1 MTTYFYGRC
10 SNEEHFNK
18 GSSIDTQIDKCKSY
32 CSLKDL
38 QIDEQIIENCSGTL
52 TLSKRQKGFELLQ
65 KLKNGDAIV
74 CLDISRFSRNS
85 LDLLQIVEKFKRRK
99 ITLHFTD
106 IGEIT
111 GTDAVG
117 SVVYKMLITFQE
129 FFANQCSEKQRNT
142 QQRLIREN
150 KFTGGFRP
158 PFGFDKDENN
168 NLFPVEKEQVI
179 IRLMKMMRTEG
190 KSYKKIAESITE
202 KTKKKFVAS
211 WVFNILKR
219 EEQNDNSVD
228 EAIDEMVNLQSA

>member
-1 MTTYFYGRC
+1 M
-10 SNEEHFNK
+10 
-18 GSSIDTQIDKCKSY
+18 
-32 CSLKDL
+32 
-38 QIDEQIIENCSGTL
+38 
-52 TLSKRQKGFELLQ
+52 
-65 KLKNGDAIV
+65 
-74 CLDISRFSRNS
+74 
-85 LDLLQIVEKFKRRK
+85 QIVEKFKRRK

-219 EEQNDNSVD
+219 EEQNVNSVD
-228 EAIDEMVNLQSA
+228 EAIDEMVNLQTA

>member
-10 SNEEHFNK
+10 SNEEHFSK

-38 QIDEQIIENCSGTL
+38 KIDEQIIENCSGTL
-52 TLSKRQKGFELLQ
+52 TLSKRPQGFKLLQ
-65 KLKNGDAIV
+65 KLKKGDAIV

-85 LDLLQIVEKFKRRK
+85 LDLLQMVEQFKKKK

-117 SVVYKMLITFQE
+117 SVVYKMLITFQKYY
-129 FFANQCSEKQRNT
+129 ANQCYEKQKNP

-179 IRLMKMMRTEG
+179 IRLMKMMREEG
-190 KSYKKIAESITE
+190 KSYKKIAESITA

-219 EEQNDNSVD
+219 EEQRIENS
-228 EAIDEMVNLQSA
+228 INEMVKLEVA

>member
-1 MTTYFYGRC
+1 MTVYFYGRC

-18 GSSIDTQIDKCKSY
+18 GSSIATQIDKCKSY

-38 QIDEQIIENCSGTL
+38 HIDEEIIENCSGTL

-65 KLKNGDAIV
+65 KLKKGDSIV
-74 CLDISRFSRNS
+74 CLDISRFSRSS
-85 LDLLQIVEKFKRRK
+85 LDLLQLVEKFKRLK
-99 ITLHFTD
+99 VLLHFTD

-129 FFANQCSEKQRNT
+129 FYANQCSEKQKNT

-150 KFTGGFRP
+150 RFTGGFRP
-158 PFGFDKDENN
+158 KFGFDKDENN
-168 NLFPVEKEQVI
+168 YLFPVEKEQVI
-179 IRLMKMMRTEG
+179 IRQMKMYRTEG
-190 KSYKKIAESITE
+190 MSYQKIAESITA

-219 EEQNDNSVD
+219 EGV
-228 EAIDEMVNLQSA
+228 SA

>member
-1 MTTYFYGRC
+1 MTVYFYGRC
-10 SNEEHFNK
+10 SNEEHFKK
-18 GSSIDTQIDKCKSY
+18 GSSIDTQLDKCKSY
-32 CSLKDL
+32 CSLKDMS
-38 QIDEQIIENCSGTL
+38 IDEEIIENCSGTL
-52 TLSKRQKGFELLQ
+52 SLSKRPQGFELLH
-65 KLKNGDAIV
+65 KLKKGDSVVA
-74 CLDISRFSRNS
+74 LDISRFSRNS
-85 LDLLQIVEKFKRRK
+85 LDLLQTVERFKRNK

-129 FFANQCSEKQRNT
+129 FYANQCSEKQKNT

-150 KFTGGFRP
+150 KFGGGFRP
-158 PFGFDKDENN
+158 QFGYDKDENN

-179 IRLMKMMRTEG
+179 IRQMQMYRRQGL
-190 KSYKKIAESITE
+190 SYKKIAETITN

-219 EEQNDNSVD
+219 EANKLELEV
-228 EAIDEMVNLQSA
+228 A